1 MRNTQNH
8 TDNYNYELTN
18 YDYILKNQNHSRKN
32 SNFLIN
38 IFVYVLLFLVGSMF
52 FSCNNNLE
60 FENNNSNFNLSNKLN
75 NNYNHNLQEDTIYLP
90 TFENIN
96 NHSNFDIEIK
106 SSPLQSIV
114 IEQINDCENFEVIT
128 SNRNQNEKSINE
140 KYINEIP
147 IIKVNNATLFIKTKK
162 ISKQTTKDIDQKSIK
177 TYYKII
183 IYTPNINQIN
193 HNGNGCIYS
202 NTQFTNAKT
211 HINIEGNGKLDINI
225 NTELLEI
232 NSIGNASVIMNGKS
246 QNTKVKLI
254 GNQNV
259 NLSSLQSFNSD
270 IYIGGNSKLSTS
282 TENNLKIE
290 IIGNSEIELLKNPKI
305 LNSDITGNG
314 FIRK

>member
-8 TDNYNYELTN
+8 TDNYKYELTN

-60 FENNNSNFNLSNKLN
+60 FENNNSNSIINSNLPENTL
-75 NNYNHNLQEDTIYLP
+75 YLP

-106 SSPLQSIV
+106 LSALQSV
-114 IEQINDCENFEVIT
+114 VVEKLNDCDNYEVFT
-128 SNRNQNEKSINE
+128 NNRNLNDKSLNE

-147 IIKVNNATLFIKTKK
+147 IIKVNNSTLYIISKK
-162 ISKQTTKDIDQKSIK
+162 IKQQMTHNKNQKSIK